1 MKKSM
6 RMLALV
12 LSFIMVLG
20 ICPAVHAEDAPVL
33 ANADEIVVYYTNDV
47 HTYIDGALSYDS
59 IADLKAETAKQAAG
73 VLLVDAGDHIQ
84 GTAYGSMDK
93 GETIIELMNASGY
106 DIATLGNHEFDYG
119 MEGRIKVT
127 DEWAEFPYVSAN
139 FYHEEN
145 GVAGE
150 TVLDAYK
157 VFELGG
163 KKIAFVGLTTP
174 ESFTKSTPAYFQD
187 GNGNYIYGIAGGTDG
202 AELYAAAQKAIDAAS
217 AEADIVIALGHLG
230 DDKASQPW
238 TSEELIANTTGLDAF
253 IDGHSHST
261 VPMKEVADKADNSV
275 ILTQTGE
282 YFGAIGKMVIK
293 ADGSIETGLVT
304 EWAGSDAAV
313 KAIKDEWMTEIDTKL
328 GEVIGH
334 LDVTLD
340 NYDANGGRLVRKQ
353 ETNTGAFAADALYY
367 LFDNMGLDVDV
378 AIMNG
383 GGVRNK
389 AITGDFSYKTAKEI
403 HTFGN
408 VACLQTITG
417 QQLLDALEWGAKDAP
432 NKENG
437 GFLHVS
443 GITYEIHTHIPS
455 TVQKDD
461 KGVWTGAPTGEYRV
475 KNVKIMQDGEYV
487 DLDLNA
493 KYNLAGYNYTLRD
506 LGDGF
511 AMFDGAVN
519 VLDYVM
525 EDYMVLANYIKSFPV
540 DETTGLPT
548 VTAENSAYGKVDY
561 VGRIAMKEESNSDV
575 VVYYT
580 NDVHTYIDG
589 EISYDNIAMLKKT
602 TDAAGVLLVDAG
614 DHAQG
619 TAYGSMDKGKTII
632 ELMNAAGYD
641 LATLGNHEFDYGMDG
656 TMNIIDWAEFPYVS
670 ANFYHE
676 NPLNPGAGGFNEEE
690 EAWEIQDP
698 VLEPFWEFEV
708 GGKKIAIIGITT
720 PESFTKSTPAYFQN
734 EKGEYI
740 YGIAGGTDGQALYD
754 YVQLAINAAKL
765 GNPDVII
772 ALGHLGDD
780 PASQPWTSEELIA
793 NTTGLDAF
801 IDGHSHSTV
810 PMKEVSDKDGNTVIL
825 TQTGEYFGAVG
836 KMTITA
842 EGEISTELMT
852 EVGGSVAA
860 VKAIKDEWMTSIDTK
875 LGEVIGHLDVTLD
888 NYDANGSR
896 LVRKQETNTGAFAA
910 DALYY
915 LFDNMGLDVDV
926 SIMNGGG
933 VRNKAL
939 TGDFSYKTAKEIHTF
954 GNVACLQTITGQ
966 QLLDALEWGARN
978 AGSSENGGFLHVS
991 GITYE
996 IDISVKSTVQMDE
1009 KGVWTGAPTGEY
1021 RVKNVQ
1027 IWQDGAYVDL
1037 DLNAKY
1043 NLAGYN
1049 YTLRDLGDGFAMF
1062 DGAVNVLDY
1071 VMEDYMVL
1079 ANYIKSFP
1087 VDAATGLPTVTA
1099 ENSPYGKTDYV
1110 GRIKLTRSFTDIP
1123 AGSYCYEPAVWALN
1137 EGITAGTGDRTFNPT
1152 GSLYRAQYITMLW
1165 SAAGKPIVEIENPFP
1180 KDVKETD
1187 FFYNAVLWAYSEG
1200 ITSGVG
1206 NGAFGSALVVNRAQ
1220 AVTFLYNFLDKPEF
1234 NAGGVGFSDVDP
1246 NAYYAIPVMW
1256 ANENGITKGMGDGT
1270 FGVAELCIRAHAVTF
1285 LYKALVK

>member
-20 ICPAVHAEDAPVL
+20 ICPAVHAENAPVL

-93 GETIIELMNASGY
+93 GETIIELMNAAGY
-106 DIATLGNHEFDYG
+106 DLATLGNHEFDYG
-119 MEGRIKVT
+119 MDGRIKVT

-163 KKIAFVGLTTP
+163 KKIAIIGITTP

-202 AELYAAAQKAIDAAS
+202 AELYAAVQTAIDAAS

-340 NYDANGGRLVRKQ
+340 NYDANGSRLVRKQ

-389 AITGDFSYKTAKEI
+389 ALTGEFSYLTAKQI

-432 NKENG
+432 DKENG

-443 GITYEIHTHIPS
+443 GITYEIDLSVPS

-475 KNVKIMQDGEYV
+475 KNVKINQDGQWV
-487 DLDLNA
+487 ALDVNA
-493 KYNLAGYNYTLRD
+493 EYNLAGYNYTLRD

-525 EDYMVLANYIKSFPV
+525 EDYMGLANYIKSFPV

-548 VTAENSAYGKVDY
+548 VTAENSPYGKTDY
-561 VGRIAMKEESNSDV
+561 VGRIKQTMPSGDV
-575 VVYYT
+575 VIYYT

-589 EISYDNIAMLKKT
+589 EISYDNIAWLKQN
-602 TDAAGVLLVDAG
+602 TDAAEVLLVDAG
-614 DHAQG
+614 DHIQG

-632 ELMNAAGYD
+632 DLMNAAGYD

-656 TMNIIDWAEFPYVS
+656 RINVTDVWANFPYVS

-676 NPLNPGAGGFNEEE
+676 ENGVVGET
-690 EAWEIQDP
+690 
-698 VLEPFWEFEV
+698 VLDAYKVFETANGLKVAFV
-708 GGKKIAIIGITT
+708 GLTT
-720 PESFTKSTPAYFQN
+720 PESFTKSTPAYFQDGN
-734 EKGEYI
+734 GNYI
-740 YGIAGGTDGQALYD
+740 YGIAGGTDGAELYAAA
-754 YVQLAINAAKL
+754 QKAIDAASAEA
-765 GNPDVII
+765 DIVI

-780 PASQPWTSEELIA
+780 KASQPWTSEELIA

-825 TQTGEYFGAVG
+825 TQTGEYFDAIG
-836 KMTITA
+836 KMTISA
-842 EGEISTELMT
+842 EGAISTELVT
-852 EVGGSVAA
+852 EVAGSDPA
-860 VKAIKDEWMTSIDTK
+860 VKAIKDEWISEIDTK
-875 LGEVIGHLDVTLD
+875 LGQVIGHLDVTLD

-926 SIMNGGG
+926 AIMNGGG

-1021 RVKNVQ
+1021 RVKNVK
-1027 IWQDGAYVDL
+1027 IMQDGAYVDL
-1037 DLNAKY
+1037 DLNAEY

-1220 AVTFLYNFLDKPEF
+1220 AVTFLYNFMDKPEF
-1234 NAGGVGFSDVDP
+1234 NAGGVAFSDVDP

-1256 ANENGITKGMGDGT
+1256 ANETGITKGMGDGI